1 MCARSSF
8 RRRGLLDILM
18 RLAAY
23 RVAARHADVDTAS
36 ASRRDSFLCCDISAA
51 ETPKHLRRKTATP
64 KAVLTPGEHAA
75 SNEDMSYGMGARGI
89 EWGHV
94 VCGLAEPSPGPPG
107 ILRFFFCLWLRFLR
121 PVGEPLAAGPE
132 RLFLGFE
139 GCGTKSKNCGKKS
152 KKRFPG
158 AKESRTLGG
167 TLEMN
172 P

>member
-94 VCGLAEPSPGPPG
+94 VCGLAQPSPGPPG
-107 ILRFFFCLWLRFLR
+107 NFHSFFCFWLRKSDPWFRLPFPPAKRFLSEFSGSG
-121 PVGEPLAAGPE
+121 GEVKKLRKKVE
-132 RLFLGFE
+132 K
-139 GCGTKSKNCGKKS
+139 TSKKS
-152 KKRFPG
+152 
-158 AKESRTLGG
+158 
-167 TLEMN
+167 
-172 P
+172 